1 MTYIGDYE
9 GPALKGVDWQGGVGN
24 WGIAQYGDD
33 RRAIVFFHKH
43 SVFNEIKSTQA
54 GRRVYDEVDFVS
66 IQHPGEREQKIDRPV
81 QEADKHRWPNQ
92 WMAFQKNQQQ
102 VVDGTPVDLLFPQ
115 HPAVADNFRSIGIT
129 TIEQLANLSATGMAN
144 VGMGAQEYVNYAK
157 QYLDMAQK
165 GVGFH
170 ELKKELSDR
179 DQKIKLQGQQIE
191 ALKAQIDAIMAAQ
204 TAGMPAPAPF
214 RPAPAPQQPGGFDSG
229 LPPLPS
235 PAAVTSEQ
243 KRKPGRPPRKP
254 LVSFDQSGATD
265 AAD

>member
-1 MTYIGDYE
+1 MSYVGDYE
-9 GPALKGVDWQGGVGN
+9 GPALKGVDWQGGIGN

-54 GRRVYDEVDFVS
+54 GRRVFDEVDFVS

-92 WMAFQKNQQQ
+92 WRAYVEKRDQ
-102 VVDGTPVDLLFPQ
+102 VVDGTPIDLLFPQ
-115 HPAVADNFRSIGIT
+115 HPAVADNFRSVGIT
-129 TIEQLANLSATGMAN
+129 TVEQLANLSATGMAN

-170 ELKKELSDR
+170 ELQKELSDR
-179 DQKIKLQGQQIE
+179 DQKIKLQGQQID
-191 ALKAQIDAIMAAQ
+191 ALKAQIDAILAAN
-204 TAGMPAPAPF
+204 TAGMAAPAIF
-214 RPAPAPQQPGGFDSG
+214 RAAPVPQIPAEVASG
-229 LPPLPS
+229 LPPLPGKLQE
-235 PAAVTSEQ
+235 A
-243 KRKPGRPPRKP
+243 KRGPGRPRKP
-254 LVSFDQSGATD
+254 LVSLDGTD
-265 AAD
+265 TGQANAAD